1 MKEIRPAV
9 REDLAQIVD
18 LYVRVFGSTHPIPPQ
33 ELTAYFGKIFFDN
46 PWLEENLPSLVYE
59 EGKKFIGFLGIIP
72 RRMLL
77 RERPILLAVSNH
89 FMVDRSSRSTL
100 AGFELMRTFFAGPQ
114 DLSLAEG
121 GGNSRKIWEGLGGV
135 TSLLYSVNWTRPLRP
150 ARY

>member
-59 EGKKFIGFLGIIP
+59 EGKKFAIITFKNDEVESKDTNLG
-72 RRMLL
+72 
-77 RERPILLAVSNH
+77 
-89 FMVDRSSRSTL
+89 T
-100 AGFELMRTFFAGPQ
+100 T
-114 DLSLAEG
+114 
-121 GGNSRKIWEGLGGV
+121 
-135 TSLLYSVNWTRPLRP
+135 
-150 ARY
+150 